1 MGGGGGTP
9 RTLGLKKLYR
19 PRDIFLF
26 PSTPWKNNYILG
38 LVHAYQGI
46 FYDVYRFLGG
56 EGPSPR
62 RGRDRDDEGGGTGA
76 RARSSRD
83 PAG

>member
-1 MGGGGGTP
+1 MQWEWRALVHITNYLIVPDWG
-9 RTLGLKKLYR
+9 
-19 PRDIFLF
+19 
-26 PSTPWKNNYILG
+26 KNNYILC

-62 RGRDRDDEGGGTGA
+62 RGRDRDDEGGGAGA